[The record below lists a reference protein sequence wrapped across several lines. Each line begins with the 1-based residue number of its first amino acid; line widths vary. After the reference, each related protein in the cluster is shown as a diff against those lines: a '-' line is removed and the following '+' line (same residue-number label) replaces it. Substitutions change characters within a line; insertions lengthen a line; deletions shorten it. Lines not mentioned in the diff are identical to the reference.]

1 MGDGY
6 LQSGCLK
13 SKIRKSIT
21 YDKISDFFCYTQ
33 NDRQVY
39 SSIESSNISLIHL

>member
-21 YDKISDFFCYTQ
+21 YDKISDFFAIPKMI
-33 NDRQVY
+33 DKF
-39 SSIESSNISLIHL
+39 ILL